1 MENNSLKITI
11 DGISVCVKRGESIS
25 DVISRLGKPDISE
38 SDLGKIPLAA
48 DMEGKTATLNSKIE
62 SECDIRLL
70 YLKDERGRRAYERS
84 LKLVLICAV
93 KALFPDAV
101 IIERYSLGKGIYITV
116 DKSGKQGKEEA
127 LTRSDVGMVLEKCRD
142 IAKEN
147 LSFNQETLS
156 LQEALHLF
164 QSLGQED
171 KCEFIK
177 RCDFSSLEVCSIEGF
192 PICDS
197 LCDPLLPSTGY
208 LKVFDLEYID
218 GAVIMLLPSSE
229 NANEPA
235 HYEYPEKL
243 SAVFKKTDEWM
254 WLMDCANV
262 ADLNRHIE
270 SGNLRELISLNE
282 ILHERMYATTADEIL
297 SRKAKAV
304 LVAGP
309 SSSGKT
315 TSAKRIYLQ
324 LRAFGQNPIVLSLDN
339 YYFNRGEKMPKRDG
353 KEDYEDIAAL
363 DLGRFTHDIESIID
377 GRTTEVP
384 IFNFKTGKREEHGL
398 IIEPKAKSTV
408 IIEGI
413 HGLNPLMFADSIDES
428 SIYKVYVSALMTLN
442 LDCFNRIRTSD
453 VRLIRRLV
461 RDYRTRGAS
470 MEQTLSMWKSVRDG
484 EEKWIF
490 PYQEHAD
497 VILNT
502 TLVYELAIMKRYVYN
517 LLKAVPKESECY
529 IEAQEL
535 IVFLDCFRAL
545 GGDVE
550 SEIPPT
556 SIMREFIG
564 GSTFK

>member
-1 MENNSLKITI
+1 MENNSLKITL
-11 DGISVCVKRGESIS
+11 DGISACVKRGESIS

-48 DMEGKTATLNSKIE
+48 DMEGKTAALNSKIE
-62 SECDIRLL
+62 RECDIRLL

-84 LKLVLICAV
+84 LKLALICAV
-93 KALFPDAV
+93 KTLFPDAA
-101 IIERYSLGKGIYITV
+101 IIERYSLGKGVYITV
-116 DKSGKQGKEEA
+116 DKSNKGGKEEA
-127 LTRSDVGMVLEKCRD
+127 LTRADVSAILDKCRE
-142 IAKEN
+142 IVREN
-147 LSFNQETLS
+147 RPFKQETLS
-156 LQEALHLF
+156 SQEAMRLF
-164 QSLGQED
+164 QGLGQDD
-171 KCEFIK
+171 KCEFLK
-177 RCDFSSLEVCSIEGF
+177 RCDLSSLEVCSIEGF
-192 PICDS
+192 AVCDS
-197 LCDPLLPSTGY
+197 LCEPLLPSTGY
-208 LKVFDLEYID
+208 LKVFDFEYVD
-218 GAVIMLLPSSE
+218 GAVIMLLPSYE
-229 NANEPA
+229 NANEAA

-243 SAVFKKTDEWM
+243 SGVFKKTDEWIR
-254 WLMDCANV
+254 LMDCANV
-262 ADLNRHIE
+262 ADLNRHTE
-270 SGNLRELISLNE
+270 NGELRDLISLNE
-282 ILHERMYATTADEIL
+282 ILHERMYAMAADEIL
-297 SRKAKAV
+297 NRKAKAV

-315 TSAKRIYLQ
+315 TSAKRICLQ

-339 YYFNRGEKMPKRDG
+339 YYFNRGENMPKKDG
-353 KEDYEDIAAL
+353 KENYEDIAAL
-363 DLGRFTHDIESIID
+363 DLSRFTRDIESLI
-377 GRTTEVP
+377 GGKTTEVP
-384 IFNFKTGKREEHGL
+384 IFNFKTGKRDEHGL

-413 HGLNPLMFADSIDES
+413 HGLNPLMFADSIDDS
-428 SIYKVYVSALMTLN
+428 SIYKIYVSALMTLN

-470 MEQTLSMWKSVRDG
+470 MEHTLSMWKSVREG

-529 IEAQEL
+529 AEAQEL
-535 IVFLDCFRAL
+535 IIFLDCFRAP

-564 GSTFK
+564 GSTLK